1 MIQGLVD
8 VANLPDP
15 NGNVSYSSELDEG
28 LDLYRISCPIGVLL
42 VIFEAR
48 PEVVVNIASLAI
60 KSGAHYLP
68 LTIRQVHELSV
79 SSLGNTA
86 ILKGGKE
93 SYRTT
98 ALISQAIQ
106 AALAR
111 TSLPYTSI
119 QSIQSRADVASLL
132 QLDQYI
138 DLVIPRGSNALV
150 RSIQHGTRIPVMG
163 HADGICSV
171 YLDETA
177 DEETAVRVTVDS
189 KVRFIRTSK
198 LQTKT

>member
-1 MIQGLVD
+1 MI
-8 VANLPDP
+8 
-15 NGNVSYSSELDEG
+15 
-28 LDLYRISCPIGVLL
+28 
-42 VIFEAR
+42 
-48 PEVVVNIASLAI
+48 
-60 KSGAHYLP
+60 
-68 LTIRQVHELSV
+68 

-93 SYRTT
+93 SNRTT
-98 ALISQAIQ
+98 AIISYAIQ
-106 AALAR
+106 TALAR
-111 TSLPYTSI
+111 TSLPFTTI

-171 YLDETA
+171 YLDESA
-177 DEETAVRVTVDS
+177 DEETAVRVVVDS
-189 KVRFIRTSK
+189 KVHFIHISVLQCK
-198 LQTKT
+198 LVD